1 VNQGKALLL
10 DVLKLRYIYNDHDFE
25 SVIHLLNNKSQ
36 DPFLVSILELVK
48 GMDESSPNS
57 PASIHKKADPA
68 ASPADSWIEHISEG
82 DAAKNDLLHEAQ
94 SLLNGRR
101 VFPTVKD
108 LREYL
113 SQTIKFSGKKT
124 KSELISLCLERFS
137 QFSVQDL
144 EIELARLK
152 ERPNETKK
160 ANSFLKMANKMME
173 AKR

>member
-25 SVIHLLNNKSQ
+25 SVIYLLNNKNQ

-48 GMDESSPNS
+48 GIDESSPIS
-57 PASIHKKADPA
+57 PPSTHNKTDPS
-68 ASPADSWIEHISEG
+68 ASPADSWIEQISEG
-82 DAAKNDLLHEAQ
+82 DATKNALLQEVQ
-94 SLLNGRR
+94 SLLNGRK

-113 SQTIKFSGKKT
+113 SENIKISGKKT
-124 KSELISLCLERFS
+124 KVELVSLCLEWYS
-137 QFSVQDL
+137 QFNVHDL
-144 EIELARLK
+144 EVELDRLK
-152 ERPNETKK
+152 ERPNQTKK